1 MQRQFASFKQFL
13 QETAHCQRTGIF
25 FDARL
30 AILNKGRATFEVV
43 EAVGIYNG
51 SSQLGKQC
59 LASKSTLYVK
69 GSFVQR
75 KQAIFNIC
83 KATFTSVDLTAFQR

>member
-13 QETAHCQRTGIF
+13 QATVRCQRTGIF

-30 AILNKGRATFEVV
+30 AILNKGRATFAVV

-51 SSQLGKQC
+51 SLQLGKQFF
-59 LASKSTLYVK
+59 SSNSTLSVK
-69 GSFVQR
+69 GCFAQH
-75 KQAIFNIC
+75 KQAILNMG
-83 KATFTSVDLTAFQR
+83 KATFLLQVLI

>member
-30 AILNKGRATFEVV
+30 AILNKGRTTFAVV
-43 EAVGIYNG
+43 EAVGISAVVCNLQAV
-51 SSQLGKQC
+51 SCKQKY
-59 LASKSTLYVK
+59 AV
-69 GSFVQR
+69 R
-75 KQAIFNIC
+75 KREFC
-83 KATFTSVDLTAFQR
+83 ATQTSNLQYL

>member
-30 AILNKGRATFEVV
+30 AILNKGRATFAVV

-51 SSQLGKQC
+51 SLQ
-59 LASKSTLYVK
+59 LAS
-69 GSFVQR
+69 SFL
-75 KQAIFNIC
+75 QATARC
-83 KATFTSVDLTAFQR
+83 K

>member
-30 AILNKGRATFEVV
+30 AILNKGRTTFAVV
-43 EAVGIYNG
+43 EAVGISAAVCNLQAV
-51 SSQLGKQC
+51 SCKQQH
-59 LASKSTLYVK
+59 AVSKRVLCST
-69 GSFVQR
+69 
-75 KQAIFNIC
+75 
-83 KATFTSVDLTAFQR
+83 

>member
-30 AILNKGRATFEVV
+30 AILNKGRATFAVV

-51 SSQLGKQC
+51 SLQLSSSV
-59 LASKSTLYVK
+59 L
-69 GSFVQR
+69 
-75 KQAIFNIC
+75 QATARC
-83 KATFTSVDLTAFQR
+83 K

>member
-30 AILNKGRATFEVV
+30 AILNKGRATFAVV
-43 EAVGIYNG
+43 EVVGIYNG
-51 SSQLGKQC
+51 SLQLGKQF
-59 LASKSTLYVK
+59 LARNSTL
-69 GSFVQR
+69 
-75 KQAIFNIC
+75 
-83 KATFTSVDLTAFQR
+83 